1 MKKSFLLTLFAAI
14 LIFSGC
20 DKDDPA
26 PTGRV
31 EIIPRALYNGEPI
44 QQGFLYDDGVGHKIR
59 IDDFKAYLSNVALV
73 KENGERVLLADYYLS
88 RFYMNPGI
96 SAEVES
102 TNYNKIQWSVGV
114 PASVN
119 KDSDPAAF
127 PNSHPLSVQG
137 SAGMFWS
144 WNTGYIFTKFDG
156 KANLTGG
163 LGPVLDPFA
172 FHIGEDFLYRS
183 HEASVNVCP
192 NGDET
197 QRVYIDFH
205 VDQFL
210 ANPIDTIDIS
220 QDNITH
226 TSGNVEL
233 AERFNENFNSAIT
246 VSR

>member
-1 MKKSFLLTLFAAI
+1 
-14 LIFSGC
+14 
-20 DKDDPA
+20 
-26 PTGRV
+26 
-31 EIIPRALYNGEPI
+31 
-44 QQGFLYDDGVGHKIR
+44 
-59 IDDFKAYLSNVALV
+59 
-73 KENGERVLLADYYLS
+73 
-88 RFYMNPGI
+88 MNPGI

-102 TNYNKIQWSVGV
+102 TNYNKIQWSGGV

>member
-1 MKKSFLLTLFAAI
+1 MKKSFLVCLFATI

-20 DKDDPA
+20 EKDDPA
-26 PTGRV
+26 PTGKV
-31 EIIPRALYNGEPI
+31 EIIPRALFNGEPI

-59 IDDFKAYLSNVALV
+59 IDDFKAYLSDIALV
-73 KENGERVLLADYYLS
+73 KETGERVLVADYYLS
-88 RFYMNPGI
+88 KFYQNPGI

-102 TNYNKIQWSVGV
+102 TNYTKIQWSVGV
-114 PASVN
+114 PEAVN
-119 KDSDPAAF
+119 KDSDPAEYA
-127 PNSHPLSVQG
+127 NTHPLSVTG

-163 LGPVLDPFA
+163 PGPVLDPFA

-183 HEASVNVCP
+183 HEAEVRMCP
-192 NGDET
+192 GGDET

-210 ANPIDTIDIS
+210 A
-220 QDNITH
+220 
-226 TSGNVEL
+226 
-233 AERFNENFNSAIT
+233 
-246 VSR
+246 